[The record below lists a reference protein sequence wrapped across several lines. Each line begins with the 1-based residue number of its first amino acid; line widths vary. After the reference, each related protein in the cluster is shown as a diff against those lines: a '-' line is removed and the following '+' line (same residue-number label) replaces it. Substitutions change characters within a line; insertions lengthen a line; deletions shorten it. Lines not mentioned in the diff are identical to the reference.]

1 MFLPC
6 VIRAWKTHLKGMQTD
21 SQLNLYQTL
30 SLLEVETDI
39 TTFHLMMTTFLDYWK
54 DKAPEFISYFE
65 QYYVH
70 RPGNYNIHCIYAQ
83 PYKCI
88 L

>member
-6 VIRAWKTHLKGMQTD
+6 AIRAWKRHLKGMQSD

-30 SLLEVETDI
+30 SLLEGETDI
-39 TTFHLMMTTFLDYWK
+39 TAFHLMMTTFLDYWK
-54 DKAPEFISYFE
+54 DKAPEFIIYFE

-70 RPGNYNIHCIYAQ
+70 RPGKYNTRCIYAQ
-83 PYKCI
+83 PYACI